1 MKRAHQISTIA
12 ALLVFAAYLFCL
24 VFFILYKAQW
34 TYGDD
39 HQFLVSTAIGNPIPS
54 WIGTQPAIGR
64 FWPLGQVDYDLLLW
78 VPADY
83 KCIAHFILSAFS
95 FVALAILTF
104 GGVLTSLKEYSPAIR
119 VWAAVLTGMMLTA
132 SVYYVFLYLV
142 FAERVMTVL
151 IGATFVLFLKL
162 YQTDKWGYA
171 LGGLVCAAYL
181 VFCKEIMFGTLA
193 VLAGFLLLMDKKA
206 TTTQKTTWYILLAIA
221 GIYISVYLGYIYPRI
236 QHVYNDERPKFEIFP
251 ILWYMMLRVKMWFA
265 VLVVALIRCYA
276 LIIQKDRE
284 HLFHDAFLLAGLA
297 YMSAMGVLRFPDD
310 YYYFPA
316 LTFVA
321 IPTAYFMVYYF
332 KEWGG
337 VAILA
342 LTCCFSC
349 YALPTIIRAQM
360 NHRTTTYPM
369 MEQYYHLHV
378 AGYTLV
384 WEEKELQGWDRT
396 LCDYHKFI
404 HKTWINYFYRLSGA
418 PNSFDFE
425 QTPSNG
431 AKWVKFSFVRAD
443 EKPIEQQV
451 QVEINE

>member
-104 GGVLTSLKEYSPAIR
+104 VGVLTSLKEYSPAIR

-297 YMSAMGVLRFPDD
+297 YMSAMGVLRFSDD

-369 MEQYYHLHV
+369 MEQYYHLHA

-418 PNSFDFE
+418 SNSFDFE